1 MGRPHA
7 QSVGHKGSL
16 YLAWRLTSRVTLNL
30 TPLVLTGLVYNM
42 GFEGLYILQDVVLKV
57 IFEIKHT
64 HKRNPGIPPF
74 PHPHHPY

>member
-30 TPLVLTGLVYNM
+30 TALVLTGLVYNM
-42 GFEGLYILQDVVLKV
+42 GFEGLDILQDVVLKV
-57 IFEIKHT
+57 IF
-64 HKRNPGIPPF
+64 
-74 PHPHHPY
+74 